1 MKIKNKVMRTMTR
14 NKAAEAL
21 GVTPQTISNY
31 VKEGILGGFIGIKN
45 TLYVNADDVDKYL
58 KKYRFIAVKEEM
70 IDRKLRELK
79 DRENE
84 INDRLADTRKEL
96 LGAKSYKTPSA
107 IILAKALFRAAM
119 IPRLSTRE
127 MDILDMYIEG
137 ESLQEI
143 ADVFSLTS
151 TRVNQ
156 ILAKAL
162 RKFTEQT
169 GEITANLRE
178 NSELE
183 AEIHSL
189 KLSVAALKK
198 EYNDY
203 RLSHGD
209 TEDENPS
216 CPPEILLKSID
227 DCGFSIRIVIAL
239 KWTDIYDVNGLVTR
253 FYRFEDILKIRNIG
267 RGSLCEIRNFMDE
280 HNLVFIR
287 PGESLSQFYRRLD
300 LYITMSANSTS
311 TN

>member
-1 MKIKNKVMRTMTR
+1 MRTMTR

-45 TLYVNADDVDKYL
+45 TLYVNAEDVDKYL

-70 IDRKLRELK
+70 IDRKLREQK

-119 IPRLSTRE
+119 IPRLSTRK
-127 MDILDMYIEG
+127 MDIIDMYIEG

-300 LYITMSANSTS
+300 LNITMSANSTS
-311 TN
+311 IN

>member
-1 MKIKNKVMRTMTR
+1 MRTMTR
-14 NKAAEAL
+14 NKAAKAL

-79 DRENE
+79 DMEYE

-96 LGAKSYKTPSA
+96 LGEKSHKTPGA
-107 IILAKALFRAAM
+107 ITLAKALFRAVI

-127 MDILDMYIEG
+127 MDIIDMYIEG
-137 ESLQEI
+137 DSLQEI

-178 NSELE
+178 NSDLE
-183 AEIHSL
+183 AEIRSL
-189 KLSVAALKK
+189 RLSMAALKK
-198 EYNDY
+198 DYNDY

-209 TEDENPS
+209 TEDES
-216 CPPEILLKSID
+216 LFSPPEILLKPIEE
-227 DCGFSIRIVIAL
+227 CGFSRRVISVL
-239 KWTDIYDVNGLVTR
+239 NWDKVYDVNGLVTK
-253 FYRFEDILKIRNIG
+253 FFCLEDILKLRNIG
-267 RGSLCEIRNFMDE
+267 RGSLYEIKFFIE
-280 HNLVFIR
+280 KQGLLFIR
-287 PGESLSQFYRRLD
+287 PEESTSQYYRRLNLSIAMND
-300 LYITMSANSTS
+300 SGVKLD
-311 TN
+311 

>member
-1 MKIKNKVMRTMTR
+1 MRTMTR

-70 IDRKLRELK
+70 IDRKLREQK

-127 MDILDMYIEG
+127 MDIIDMYIEG

-300 LYITMSANSTS
+300 LNITMSANSTS

>member
-1 MKIKNKVMRTMTR
+1 MRTMTR

-45 TLYVNADDVDKYL
+45 TLYVNAEDVDKYL

-70 IDRKLRELK
+70 IDRKLRGLK

-84 INDRLADTRKEL
+84 INDRLADTRKEI

-127 MDILDMYIEG
+127 MDIIDMYIEG

>member
-1 MKIKNKVMRTMTR
+1 MRTMTR

-45 TLYVNADDVDKYL
+45 TLYVNADDIDKYL

-70 IDRKLRELK
+70 IDRKLREQK

-127 MDILDMYIEG
+127 MDIIDMYIEGG

-189 KLSVAALKK
+189 KLSVVALKK

-311 TN
+311 IN

>member
-1 MKIKNKVMRTMTR
+1 MARITR

-84 INDRLADTRKEL
+84 INKRLADTRKEL
-96 LGAKSYKTPSA
+96 LGSKSYKTPSA

-127 MDILDMYIEG
+127 MDIIDMYIDG

-143 ADVFSLTS
+143 ANVFSLTS
-151 TRVNQ
+151 ARINQ

-169 GEITANLRE
+169 DEITENLRE
-178 NSELE
+178 NRDLE

-203 RLSHGD
+203 RISHGD
-209 TEDENPS
+209 TEDES
-216 CPPEILLKSID
+216 LFAPPEILLKPIEE
-227 DCGFSIRIVIAL
+227 CGFSRRVISVL
-239 KWTDIYDVNGLVTR
+239 NWDKVYDVNGLVTK
-253 FYRFEDILKIRNIG
+253 FFCLDDILKLRNIG
-267 RGSLCEIRNFMDE
+267 RGSVYDIKLFIEK
-280 HNLVFIR
+280 HGLLFIR
-287 PGESLSQFYRRLD
+287 PEESTSQYYRRLNLSIAMND
-300 LYITMSANSTS
+300 SGIKLD
-311 TN
+311 

>member
-1 MKIKNKVMRTMTR
+1 MRTMTR

-31 VKEGILGGFIGIKN
+31 VKASILGGFIGIKN
-45 TLYVNADDVDKYL
+45 TLYVNADDIDKYL

-70 IDRKLRELK
+70 IDRKLREQK

-127 MDILDMYIEG
+127 MDIIDMYIEG

-300 LYITMSANSTS
+300 LNITMSANSTS

>member
-1 MKIKNKVMRTMTR
+1 MTR

-45 TLYVNADDVDKYL
+45 TMYVNADDVDKYL

-84 INDRLADTRKEL
+84 INNRLADTRKEL
-96 LGAKSYKTPSA
+96 LGVRYETPSA

-127 MDILDMYIEG
+127 MDIIDMYIDG
-137 ESLQEI
+137 ESLKGI

-151 TRVNQ
+151 ARINQ
-156 ILAKAL
+156 IIAKAL

-169 GEITANLRE
+169 GKITANLRE
-178 NSELE
+178 NSYLE
-183 AEIHSL
+183 AEIRSL
-189 KLSVAALKK
+189 RLSMAALKK
-198 EYNDY
+198 DYNDY

-209 TEDENPS
+209 TEDES
-216 CPPEILLKSID
+216 LFSPPEILLKPIEE
-227 DCGFSIRIVIAL
+227 CGFSRRVISVL
-239 KWTDIYDVNGLVTR
+239 NWDKVYDVNGLVTK
-253 FYRFEDILKIRNIG
+253 FFCLDDILKLRNIG
-267 RGSLCEIRNFMDE
+267 RGSLYEIKFFIE
-280 HNLVFIR
+280 KHGLLFIR
-287 PGESLSQFYRRLD
+287 PEESTSQYYRRLNLSIAMND
-300 LYITMSANSTS
+300 SGIKSD
-311 TN
+311 

>member
-1 MKIKNKVMRTMTR
+1 MRTMTR

-45 TLYVNADDVDKYL
+45 TLYVNAEDVDKYL

-70 IDRKLRELK
+70 IDRKLLELK
-79 DRENE
+79 DWENE

-127 MDILDMYIEG
+127 MDIIDMYIEG

>member
-58 KKYRFIAVKEEM
+58 KKYRFIAIKEEM

-96 LGAKSYKTPSA
+96 LGAKSYKTPGA

-127 MDILDMYIEG
+127 MDIIDMYIEG

-151 TRVNQ
+151 TRINQ
-156 ILAKAL
+156 ILEKAL

-169 GEITANLRE
+169 VDITANLRG

>member
-1 MKIKNKVMRTMTR
+1 MARMTR

-45 TLYVNADDVDKYL
+45 TMYVNADDVDKYL

-84 INDRLADTRKEL
+84 INNRLADTRKEL
-96 LGAKSYKTPSA
+96 LGSKSYKTPSA
-107 IILAKALFRAAM
+107 IILAKALFRASM

-127 MDILDMYIEG
+127 MDIIDMYIDG
-137 ESLQEI
+137 CSLQEI

-151 TRVNQ
+151 ARINQ
-156 ILAKAL
+156 IIAKAL

-169 GEITANLRE
+169 VEINENLRE
-178 NSELE
+178 NSDLE

-203 RLSHGD
+203 RISHGD
-209 TEDENPS
+209 TEDES
-216 CPPEILLKSID
+216 LFSPPEILLKPIEE
-227 DCGFSIRIVIAL
+227 CGFSRRVISVL
-239 KWTDIYDVNGLVTR
+239 SWDKVYDVNGLVTK
-253 FYRFEDILKIRNIG
+253 FFCLNDILKLRNIG
-267 RGSLCEIRNFMDE
+267 RGSLYEIKFFIE
-280 HNLVFIR
+280 KHGLLFIR
-287 PGESLSQFYRRLD
+287 PEESTSQFYRRLNLSIAMND
-300 LYITMSANSTS
+300 SGIKLD
-311 TN
+311 

>member
-1 MKIKNKVMRTMTR
+1 MRTMTR

-45 TLYVNADDVDKYL
+45 TLYVNAEDVDKYL

-70 IDRKLRELK
+70 IDRKLREQK

-127 MDILDMYIEG
+127 MDIIDMYIEG

-267 RGSLCEIRNFMDE
+267 RGSLCEIRNFMDG

-300 LYITMSANSTS
+300 LNITMSANSTS
-311 TN
+311 IN

>member
-1 MKIKNKVMRTMTR
+1 MRTMTR

-58 KKYRFIAVKEEM
+58 KKYRFIAIKEEM

-96 LGAKSYKTPSA
+96 LGAKSYKTPGA

-127 MDILDMYIEG
+127 MDIIDMYIEG

-151 TRVNQ
+151 TRINQ
-156 ILAKAL
+156 ILEKAL

-169 GEITANLRE
+169 VDITANLRG

>member
-1 MKIKNKVMRTMTR
+1 MRTMTR

-96 LGAKSYKTPSA
+96 LGAKSHKTPDA
-107 IILAKALFRAAM
+107 ITLAKALFRAAM

-127 MDILDMYIEG
+127 MDIIDMYIEG

-178 NSELE
+178 NSDLE
-183 AEIHSL
+183 AEIRSL
-189 KLSVAALKK
+189 RLSMAALKK
-198 EYNDY
+198 DYNDY

-209 TEDENPS
+209 TEDES
-216 CPPEILLKSID
+216 LFSPPEILLKPIEE
-227 DCGFSIRIVIAL
+227 CGFSRRVISVL
-239 KWTDIYDVNGLVTR
+239 NWDKVYDVNGLVTK
-253 FYRFEDILKIRNIG
+253 FFCLDDILKLRNIG
-267 RGSLCEIRNFMDE
+267 RGSLYEIRNFMDE

>member
-1 MKIKNKVMRTMTR
+1 MRTMTR

-45 TLYVNADDVDKYL
+45 TLYVNAEDVDKYL

-70 IDRKLRELK
+70 IDRKLREQK

-84 INDRLADTRKEL
+84 INDRLADTRKEI

-127 MDILDMYIEG
+127 MDIIDMYIEG

>member
-1 MKIKNKVMRTMTR
+1 MRTMTR

-96 LGAKSYKTPSA
+96 LGAKSHKTPSA

-127 MDILDMYIEG
+127 MDIVDMYIEG

-169 GEITANLRE
+169 DEITANLRE

-209 TEDENPS
+209 TEDETPS

-227 DCGFSIRIVIAL
+227 DCGFSIRIVSAL
-239 KWTDIYDVNGLVTR
+239 KWIDVYDVNGLVTR

-287 PGESLSQFYRRLD
+287 HGESVSQFYRRLD
-300 LYITMSANSTS
+300 LYIATNANSTN
-311 TN
+311 TD

>member
-1 MKIKNKVMRTMTR
+1 MRTMTR

-45 TLYVNADDVDKYL
+45 TLYVNADEVDKYL

-70 IDRKLRELK
+70 IDRKLREQK

-127 MDILDMYIEG
+127 MDIIDMYIEG

-169 GEITANLRE
+169 VDITANLRG

-183 AEIHSL
+183 AEIRSL
-189 KLSVAALKK
+189 RLSMAALKK
-198 EYNDY
+198 DYNDY
-203 RLSHGD
+203 RLIHGD
-209 TEDENPS
+209 TEDES
-216 CPPEILLKSID
+216 LFSPPEILSKPIEG
-227 DCGFSIRIVIAL
+227 CGFSRRVISVL
-239 KWTDIYDVNGLVTR
+239 NWNKVYDVNGLVTK
-253 FYRFEDILKIRNIG
+253 FFCLDDILKLRNIG
-267 RGSLCEIRNFMDE
+267 RGYLYEIKIFIE
-280 HNLVFIR
+280 KHGLLFIR
-287 PGESLSQFYRRLD
+287 PEESTSQYYRRLNLSIAMND
-300 LYITMSANSTS
+300 SGIKLD
-311 TN
+311 

>member
-1 MKIKNKVMRTMTR
+1 MRTMTR

-45 TLYVNADDVDKYL
+45 TLYVNADNVDKYL

-127 MDILDMYIEG
+127 MDIIDMYIEG

-169 GEITANLRE
+169 VDITANLRG

>member
-1 MKIKNKVMRTMTR
+1 MRTMTR

-45 TLYVNADDVDKYL
+45 TLYVNAEDVDKYL

-70 IDRKLRELK
+70 IDRKLLELK

-127 MDILDMYIEG
+127 MDIIDMYIEG

>member
-1 MKIKNKVMRTMTR
+1 MTR

-45 TLYVNADDVDKYL
+45 TLYVNADDIDKYL

-70 IDRKLRELK
+70 IDRKLREQK

-127 MDILDMYIEG
+127 MDIIDMYIEG

-300 LYITMSANSTS
+300 LNITMSANSTS

>member
-1 MKIKNKVMRTMTR
+1 MRTMTR

-45 TLYVNADDVDKYL
+45 TLYVNAEDVDKYL

-70 IDRKLRELK
+70 IDRKLLELK

-127 MDILDMYIEG
+127 MDIIDMYIEG

-227 DCGFSIRIVIAL
+227 DCGFSIRIVSAL
-239 KWTDIYDVNGLVTR
+239 KWIDVYDVNGLVTR
-253 FYRFEDILKIRNIG
+253 FYRFEDILEIRNIG

-287 PGESLSQFYRRLD
+287 PGESMSQFYRRLD
-300 LYITMSANSTS
+300 LYIATNANSTS
-311 TN
+311 TD

>member
-1 MKIKNKVMRTMTR
+1 MRTMTR

-70 IDRKLRELK
+70 IDRKIRELK

-96 LGAKSYKTPSA
+96 LGAKSYKTPGA

-127 MDILDMYIEG
+127 MDIIDMYIEG
-137 ESLQEI
+137 ESLQGI

-169 GEITANLRE
+169 DDITANLRG

-287 PGESLSQFYRRLD
+287 PGESLSQFYRRLN
-300 LYITMSANSTS
+300 LYITMNDSGIKLD
-311 TN
+311 

>member
-1 MKIKNKVMRTMTR
+1 MSRITR
-14 NKAAEAL
+14 NKAAEIL
-21 GVTPQTISNY
+21 GVSRQTISNY

-58 KKYRFIAVKEEM
+58 KKYRFIAVNEEM
-70 IDRKLRELK
+70 IGRKIRELK

-84 INDRLADTRKEL
+84 INDRLADIRKEL

-127 MDILDMYIEG
+127 MDIIDMYIDG

-151 TRVNQ
+151 TRINQ

-169 GEITANLRE
+169 DEITENLRE
-178 NSELE
+178 NRDLE

-203 RLSHGD
+203 RISHGD
-209 TEDENPS
+209 TEDES
-216 CPPEILLKSID
+216 LFSPPEILLKSIEE
-227 DCGFSIRIVIAL
+227 CGFSRRVISVL
-239 KWTDIYDVNGLVTR
+239 NWDKVYDVNGLVTK
-253 FYRFEDILKIRNIG
+253 FFSLDDILKLRNIG
-267 RGSLCEIRNFMDE
+267 RGSLYEIKFFIE
-280 HNLVFIR
+280 KHGLLFIR
-287 PGESLSQFYRRLD
+287 PEE
-300 LYITMSANSTS
+300 STS
-311 TN
+311 QYYSRLNLSIAMNDSGIK

>member
-1 MKIKNKVMRTMTR
+1 MRTMTR

-127 MDILDMYIEG
+127 MDIIDMYIEG

-169 GEITANLRE
+169 VDITANIRE

-203 RLSHGD
+203 RLIHGD

>member
-1 MKIKNKVMRTMTR
+1 MRTMTR

-31 VKEGILGGFIGIKN
+31 VKDGILGGFIGIKN

-70 IDRKLRELK
+70 IDRKIRELK

-96 LGAKSYKTPSA
+96 LGVRYETPSA

-127 MDILDMYIEG
+127 MDIIDMYIDG
-137 ESLQEI
+137 ESLQGI

-151 TRVNQ
+151 ARINQ
-156 ILAKAL
+156 IIAKAL

-169 GEITANLRE
+169 GEITENLRE
-178 NSELE
+178 NSYLE
-183 AEIHSL
+183 AEIRSL
-189 KLSVAALKK
+189 RISMAALKK
-198 EYNDY
+198 DYNDY

-209 TEDENPS
+209 TEDES
-216 CPPEILLKSID
+216 LFSPPEILLKPIEE
-227 DCGFSIRIVIAL
+227 CGFSRRVISVL
-239 KWTDIYDVNGLVTR
+239 NWDKVYDVNGLVTK
-253 FYRFEDILKIRNIG
+253 FFCLDDILKLRNIG
-267 RGSLCEIRNFMDE
+267 RGSLYEIKFFIE
-280 HNLVFIR
+280 KHGLLFIR
-287 PGESLSQFYRRLD
+287 PEESTSQYYRRLNLSIAMND
-300 LYITMSANSTS
+300 SGIKSD
-311 TN
+311 

>member
-1 MKIKNKVMRTMTR
+1 MTR

-70 IDRKLRELK
+70 IDRKIRELK

-127 MDILDMYIEG
+127 MDIIDMYIEG

-169 GEITANLRE
+169 DEITSNLRV

-203 RLSHGD
+203 RLIHGD
-209 TEDENPS
+209 TEGES
-216 CPPEILLKSID
+216 LFAPPEILSKPIEE
-227 DCGFSIRIVIAL
+227 CGFSRRVISVL
-239 KWTDIYDVNGLVTR
+239 NWDKVYDVNGLVTK
-253 FYRFEDILKIRNIG
+253 FFCLDDILKLRNIG
-267 RGSLCEIRNFMDE
+267 RGYLHEIKIFME
-280 HNLVFIR
+280 NHGLLFIR
-287 PGESLSQFYRRLD
+287 PGESTSQYYRRLNLSLAMND
-300 LYITMSANSTS
+300 SGIKLD
-311 TN
+311 

>member
-1 MKIKNKVMRTMTR
+1 MTR

-45 TLYVNADDVDKYL
+45 TMYVNADDVDKYL

-84 INDRLADTRKEL
+84 INNRLADTRKEL
-96 LGAKSYKTPSA
+96 LGVRYETPSA

-127 MDILDMYIEG
+127 MDIIDMYIDG
-137 ESLQEI
+137 ESLKGI

-151 TRVNQ
+151 ARINQ
-156 ILAKAL
+156 IIAKAL

-169 GEITANLRE
+169 GEITENLRE
-178 NSELE
+178 NSYLE
-183 AEIHSL
+183 AEIRSL
-189 KLSVAALKK
+189 RLSMAALKK
-198 EYNDY
+198 DYNDY

-209 TEDENPS
+209 TEDES
-216 CPPEILLKSID
+216 LFYPPEILLKPIEE
-227 DCGFSIRIVIAL
+227 CGFSRRVISVL
-239 KWTDIYDVNGLVTR
+239 NWDNVYDVNGLVTK
-253 FYRFEDILKIRNIG
+253 FFCLDDILKLRNIG
-267 RGSLCEIRNFMDE
+267 RGSLYEIKFFIE
-280 HNLVFIR
+280 KHGLLFIR
-287 PGESLSQFYRRLD
+287 PEESTSQYYRRLNLSIAMND
-300 LYITMSANSTS
+300 SWIKSD
-311 TN
+311 

>member
-1 MKIKNKVMRTMTR
+1 MRTMTR

-127 MDILDMYIEG
+127 MDIIDMYIEG

-169 GEITANLRE
+169 VDITANIRE

-227 DCGFSIRIVIAL
+227 DCGFSIRIVSTL
-239 KWTDIYDVNGLVTR
+239 KWIDVYDVNGLVTR

-287 PGESLSQFYRRLD
+287 PGESMSQFYRRLD
-300 LYITMSANSTS
+300 LYIATNANSTS
-311 TN
+311 TD

>member
-1 MKIKNKVMRTMTR
+1 MRTMTR

-70 IDRKLRELK
+70 IDRKIRELK

-96 LGAKSYKTPSA
+96 LGVRYETPSA

-127 MDILDMYIEG
+127 MDIIDMYIDG
-137 ESLQEI
+137 DSLQGI

-151 TRVNQ
+151 ARINQ
-156 ILAKAL
+156 IIAKAL

-169 GEITANLRE
+169 GEITENLRE
-178 NSELE
+178 NSYLE
-183 AEIHSL
+183 AEIRSL
-189 KLSVAALKK
+189 RLSMAALKK
-198 EYNDY
+198 DYNDY

-209 TEDENPS
+209 TEDES
-216 CPPEILLKSID
+216 LFSPPEILLKPIEE
-227 DCGFSIRIVIAL
+227 CGFSRRVISVL
-239 KWTDIYDVNGLVTR
+239 NWDKVYDVNGLVTK
-253 FYRFEDILKIRNIG
+253 FFCLDDILKLRNIG
-267 RGSLCEIRNFMDE
+267 RGSLYEIKFFIE
-280 HNLVFIR
+280 KHGLLFIR
-287 PGESLSQFYRRLD
+287 PEESTSQYYRRLNLSIAMND
-300 LYITMSANSTS
+300 SGIKSD
-311 TN
+311 

>member
-1 MKIKNKVMRTMTR
+1 MRTMTR

-70 IDRKLRELK
+70 IDRKLREQK

-96 LGAKSYKTPSA
+96 LVAKSYKTPSA

-127 MDILDMYIEG
+127 MDIIDMYIEG

-151 TRVNQ
+151 TRIKQ

-169 GEITANLRE
+169 VDITANLRV

-183 AEIHSL
+183 AEIRSL
-189 KLSVAALKK
+189 RLSIAALKK
-198 EYNDY
+198 DYNDY

-209 TEDENPS
+209 TEDMS
-216 CPPEILLKSID
+216 LFSPPEILLKPIEE
-227 DCGFSIRIVIAL
+227 CGFSRRVISVL
-239 KWTDIYDVNGLVTR
+239 NWDKVYDVNGLVTK
-253 FYRFEDILKIRNIG
+253 FFCLDDILKLRNIG
-267 RGSLCEIRNFMDE
+267 RGYLHEIKIFME
-280 HNLVFIR
+280 NHGLLFIR
-287 PGESLSQFYRRLD
+287 PGESTSQYYRRLNLSLAMND
-300 LYITMSANSTS
+300 SGIKLD
-311 TN
+311 